1 MRGAAKS
8 PRLSQLQLFHPT
20 IMAPNWEHLPRE
32 MREQTVRLRARLEND
47 ASSADSPWAM
57 AERHRDPGET
67 SLSAFP
73 VSRPDGA
80 LA

>member
-32 MREQTVRLRARLEND
+32 MREQTVRLLARLLREH
-47 ASSADSPWAM
+47 WARQNRGQLPKE
-57 AERHRDPGET
+57 ARDE
-67 SLSAFP
+67 
-73 VSRPDGA
+73 
-80 LA
+80 